1 MLEQK
6 NSGSQSVDILTGER
20 SASQLSQPAPTTTN
34 QDFIYKVL
42 ELTNIER
49 SKLSFSPLTL
59 NTQLLN
65 AAQNHTQNMALQ
77 DFFDHTGKDGS
88 SMGNRITATGY
99 KFRSAAEN
107 IAAGSSTP
115 EQVLSSWMTS
125 SGHRANILNPN
136 LKEIGI
142 GYYFLA
148 NDTGSVNYNHYWTQV
163 FATSLDGSVNPAPPP
178 TPTPT
183 PTPTPVPT
191 PTPTP
196 TPSTLVSITSP
207 IPNATGDG
215 SPTTAPKNTASGGN
229 YFLSDA
235 ADTQIPASAAGLP
248 IFALS
253 GKDNLTGGAGADT
266 INGMQG
272 ADTING
278 AGGDDLLSG
287 GKDSDSIDGGA
298 GNDFI
303 SGNNDNDRLIGSDGN
318 DTIRGG
324 KENDILIGGNGDDV
338 LAGDRGQ
345 DILTGGAGNDTF
357 ILAGGLSAS
366 ATLIGADVITDF
378 VAGDKIGLTDGIGFA
393 NLTFEAVSLQLDGGA
408 SAASTAIKSGSN
420 YLGIVQGVSQSQLA
434 ASVFVSAI

>member
-1 MLEQK
+1 MLEQLQ
-6 NSGSQSVDILTGER
+6 NSDSQSSDILTGER
-20 SASQLSQPAPTTTN
+20 STSQISPPTTN
-34 QDFIYKVL
+34 QNFIYKVL

-49 SKLSFSPLTL
+49 SKLSLSPLTL

-65 AAQNHTQNMALQ
+65 AAETHSQNMALQ
-77 DFFDHTGKDGS
+77 DFFSHTGKDGS
-88 SMGNRITATGY
+88 SFTSRITTTGY
-99 KFRSAAEN
+99 KFADGAAAEN
-107 IAAGSSTP
+107 IGVGYSTP
-115 EQVLSSWMTS
+115 EQVVEGWMNS
-125 SGHRANILNPN
+125 SGHRTNILNPN

-148 NDTGSVNYNHYWTQV
+148 NDTGSVNFNHYWTQV
-163 FATSLDGSVNPAPPP
+163 FATSLDGSVTPAP

-183 PTPTPVPT
+183 PTPTPAPT

-196 TPSTLVSITSP
+196 NTLVVINSP
-207 IPNATGDG
+207 IPNATGEG
-215 SPTTAPKNTASGGN
+215 RPTAGPKNTASDGN
-229 YFLSDA
+229 YFLSDN
-235 ADTQIPASAAGLP
+235 ADTQIPANAAGLP

-253 GKDNLTGGAGADT
+253 GKDNLTGGEGVDN

-278 AGGDDLLSG
+278 AGGNDSLWG

-324 KENDILIGGNGDDV
+324 KEDDILIGGNGSDL

-345 DILTGGAGNDTF
+345 DILTGGAGDDTF

-366 ATLIGADVITDF
+366 ASLIGADVIADF
-378 VAGDKIGLTDGIGFA
+378 AIGDKIGLTDGIGFA

-408 SAASTAIKSGSN
+408 SVASTAIKSGSN
-420 YLGIVQGVSQSQLA
+420 YLGIVQGVSQSQLTS
-434 ASVFVSAI
+434 SVFVNA

>member
-1 MLEQK
+1 MLEQLQ
-6 NSGSQSVDILTGER
+6 NSASQSSDILTGER
-20 SASQLSQPAPTTTN
+20 SVSQVAPTPIN
-34 QDFIYKVL
+34 QNFIYRVL
-42 ELTNIER
+42 ELTNLER
-49 SKLSFSPLTL
+49 SKLGLSPLTL

-65 AAQNHTQNMALQ
+65 AAENHSQKMALQ
-77 DFFDHTGKDGS
+77 DFFSHTGKDGS
-88 SMGNRITATGY
+88 SLGSRISATGY
-99 KFRSAAEN
+99 QFSTAAEN
-107 IAAGSSTP
+107 IAAGYSTP
-115 EQVLSSWMTS
+115 EQVVSSWMNS

-148 NDTGSVNYNHYWTQV
+148 DDTGTENWNHYWTQV
-163 FATSLDGSVNPAPPP
+163 FATSLDGSVNPAP

-183 PTPTPVPT
+183 PTPNTI
-191 PTPTP
+191 
-196 TPSTLVSITSP
+196 SITSP

-215 SPTTAPKNTASGGN
+215 SPTTAPKNTASDGN
-229 YFLSDA
+229 YFLSDS
-235 ADTQIPASAAGLP
+235 ADSEIPTNAAGLP

-253 GKDNLTGGAGADT
+253 GKDNLTGGEGADS

-278 AGGDDLLSG
+278 AGGNDSLSG
-287 GKDSDSIDGGA
+287 GKESDSIDGGV

-318 DTIRGG
+318 NTIRGG
-324 KENDILIGGNGDDV
+324 KEDDVLVGGNSHDV

-357 ILAGGLSAS
+357 ILAGGLSAA
-366 ATLIGADVITDF
+366 ATLISADVIVDF
-378 VAGDKIGLTDGIGFA
+378 GAGDKIGLTDGIGFA

-408 SAASTAIKSGSN
+408 SVASTAIKSGSN

-434 ASVFVSAI
+434 SSVFVNV

>member
-1 MLEQK
+1 MLEQLQ
-6 NSGSQSVDILTGER
+6 NSGSQSLDILTGEQ
-20 SASQLSQPAPTTTN
+20 SASQVAPSPTN
-34 QDFIYKVL
+34 QNFINRVL

-49 SKLSFSPLTL
+49 SKLGLSPLTL

-65 AAQNHTQNMALQ
+65 AAANHSQNMALQ
-77 DFFDHTGKDGS
+77 DFFSHTGKDGS
-88 SMGNRITATGY
+88 SLGSRISATGY
-99 KFRSAAEN
+99 QFSAAAEN

-115 EQVLSSWMTS
+115 EQVVSSWMNS
-125 SGHRANILNPN
+125 SGHRTNILNPN

-148 NDTGSVNYNHYWTQV
+148 DDTGTENWNHYWTQV
-163 FATSLDGSVNPAPPP
+163 FATSLDGSVNPAP

-183 PTPTPVPT
+183 PTPNTI
-191 PTPTP
+191 
-196 TPSTLVSITSP
+196 SITSP

-215 SPTTAPKNTASGGN
+215 SPTTAAKNIASNGN
-229 YFLSDA
+229 YFLSDS
-235 ADTQIPASAAGLP
+235 ADTQIPTNAAGLP

-253 GKDNLTGGAGADT
+253 GKDNITGGEGVDS

-278 AGGDDLLSG
+278 AGGNDSLSG
-287 GKDSDSIDGGA
+287 GKESDVIDGGV

-303 SGNNDNDRLIGSDGN
+303 SGNNDNDRLIGSEGN
-318 DTIRGG
+318 NTIRGG
-324 KENDILIGGNGDDV
+324 KEDDILIGGNGDDL

-345 DILTGGAGNDTF
+345 DILTGGDGNDTF

-366 ATLIGADVITDF
+366 ATLISADVITDF
-378 VAGDKIGLTDGIGFA
+378 AIGDNIGLTDGIGFA

-408 SAASTAIKSGSN
+408 SIASTAIKSGSN
-420 YLGIVQGVSQSQLA
+420 YLGIVQGVSQSQLTS
-434 ASVFVSAI
+434 SVFVNA

>member
-1 MLEQK
+1 MLEQLQ
-6 NSGSQSVDILTGER
+6 NSGSESLDILTGER
-20 SASQLSQPAPTTTN
+20 SVSQVAPSPTN
-34 QDFIYKVL
+34 QNFINRVL

-49 SKLSFSPLTL
+49 SKLGLSPLTF

-65 AAQNHTQNMALQ
+65 AAENHTQNMALQ
-77 DFFDHTGKDGS
+77 DFFSHTGKDGS
-88 SMGNRITATGY
+88 SLGSRISATGY
-99 KFRSAAEN
+99 KFSAAAEN

-115 EQVLSSWMTS
+115 EQVVSSWMNS
-125 SGHRANILNPN
+125 SGHRTNILNPN

-148 NDTGSVNYNHYWTQV
+148 NDTGTENFNHYWTQV
-163 FATSLDGSVNPAPPP
+163 FATSLDGSVNPAP

-183 PTPTPVPT
+183 PTPTPN
-191 PTPTP
+191 
-196 TPSTLVSITSP
+196 TLVSIISP

-215 SPTTAPKNTASGGN
+215 SPTQAPKNTASDGN
-229 YFLSDA
+229 YFLSDS
-235 ADTQIPASAAGLP
+235 ADTQIPTNAAGLP

-253 GKDNLTGGAGADT
+253 GKDNITGGEGVDS

-278 AGGDDLLSG
+278 AGGNDSLSG
-287 GKDSDSIDGGA
+287 GKESDLIDGGV

-303 SGNNDNDRLIGSDGN
+303 SGNNDNDRLIGGDGN
-318 DTIRGG
+318 NTIRGG
-324 KENDILIGGNGDDV
+324 KEDDVLIGGNGDDV

-345 DILTGGAGNDTF
+345 DILRAGAGNDTF

-366 ATLIGADVITDF
+366 ATLIGADVITDL
-378 VAGDKIGLTDGIGFA
+378 AIGDKIGLTDGIGFA

-408 SAASTAIKSGSN
+408 SVASTAIKSGSN

-434 ASVFVSAI
+434 SIVFVNG

>member
-1 MLEQK
+1 MLEQLP
-6 NSGSQSVDILTGER
+6 NFASESLDILTGER
-20 SASQLSQPAPTTTN
+20 SASQVAPSQTN
-34 QDFIYKVL
+34 QNFIYRVL
-42 ELTNIER
+42 ELTNLER
-49 SKLSFSPLTL
+49 SKLGLSPLTL

-65 AAQNHTQNMALQ
+65 AAENHSQNMALQ
-77 DFFDHTGKDGS
+77 DFFSHTGKDGS
-88 SMGNRITATGY
+88 SLGSRISATGY
-99 KFRSAAEN
+99 QFSAAAEN

-115 EQVLSSWMTS
+115 EQVVSSWMNS

-148 NDTGSVNYNHYWTQV
+148 DDTGTENWNHYWTQV
-163 FATSLDGSVNPAPPP
+163 FATSLDGSVNPAP

-183 PTPTPVPT
+183 PN
-191 PTPTP
+191 
-196 TPSTLVSITSP
+196 TLVSITSP

-215 SPTTAPKNTASGGN
+215 TPTTAPKNTASGGN
-229 YFLSDA
+229 YFLLDS
-235 ADTQIPASAAGLP
+235 ADTQIPTNAAGLP

-253 GKDNLTGGAGADT
+253 GKDNLTGGEGADS

-278 AGGDDLLSG
+278 AGGNDSLSG
-287 GKDSDSIDGGA
+287 GKESDVIDGGV

-303 SGNNDNDRLIGSDGN
+303 SGNNDNDRLIGSEGN
-318 DTIRGG
+318 NTIRGG
-324 KENDILIGGNGDDV
+324 KEDDVLIGGNADDL

-345 DILTGGAGNDTF
+345 DILIGGAGNDTF

-366 ATLIGADVITDF
+366 ATLISADVISDF
-378 VAGDKIGLTDGIGFA
+378 GAGDKIGLTDGIGFA

-408 SAASTAIKSGSN
+408 SVASTAIKSGNN
-420 YLGIVQGVSQSQLA
+420 YLGIVQGVSQSQLTS
-434 ASVFVSAI
+434 SVFVNA

>member
-1 MLEQK
+1 MLEQLP
-6 NSGSQSVDILTGER
+6 NSTSQSLDILTGER
-20 SASQLSQPAPTTTN
+20 SASQVAPTGTN
-34 QDFIYKVL
+34 QNFINRVL

-49 SKLSFSPLTL
+49 SKVSLAPLIL

-65 AAQNHTQNMALQ
+65 AAATHTQNMAVQ

-88 SMGNRITATGY
+88 SMGSRITATGY
-99 KFRSAAEN
+99 KFSSAAEN
-107 IAAGSSTP
+107 IGAGSSTP
-115 EQVLSSWMTS
+115 EAVVASWMNS

-142 GYYFLA
+142 GHYFLA
-148 NDTGSVNYNHYWTQV
+148 NDTGTVNFKHYWTQV
-163 FATSLDGSVNPAPPP
+163 FARSLDGSVNPAPAP

-183 PTPTPVPT
+183 PTPTPI
-191 PTPTP
+191 
-196 TPSTLVSITSP
+196 SSAISITSP

-229 YFLSDA
+229 YFLSDGG
-235 ADTQIPASAAGLP
+235 DSVLPASAAGLP

-253 GKDNLTGGAGADT
+253 GKDNLTGGAGVDI

-278 AGGDDLLSG
+278 AGGDDSLSG
-287 GKDSDSIDGGA
+287 GKDSDLIDGGV

-324 KENDILIGGNGDDV
+324 KEDDILIGGNGDDL

-357 ILAGGLSAS
+357 ILAGGLSAA

-378 VAGDKIGLTDGIGFA
+378 VAGDKIGLSDGIGFA
-393 NLTFEAVSLQLDGGA
+393 SLTFEAVNLQLDAGA
-408 SAASTAIKSGSN
+408 SIASTAIKSGTN
-420 YLGIVQGVSQSQLA
+420 YLGIVQGVSQSQLTA
-434 ASVFVSAI
+434 IVFVNT

>member
-1 MLEQK
+1 MLEQLQ
-6 NSGSQSVDILTGER
+6 NSGSQSLDILTGER
-20 SASQLSQPAPTTTN
+20 SASQVAPSPTN
-34 QDFIYKVL
+34 QNFINRVL

-49 SKLSFSPLTL
+49 SKLGLSPLTL

-65 AAQNHTQNMALQ
+65 AAENHSQNMALQ
-77 DFFDHTGKDGS
+77 DFFSHTGKDGS
-88 SMGNRITATGY
+88 SLGSRISATGY
-99 KFRSAAEN
+99 QFSAAAEN

-115 EQVLSSWMTS
+115 EQVVSSWMNS

-148 NDTGSVNYNHYWTQV
+148 DDTGTENWNHYWTQV
-163 FATSLDGSVNPAPPP
+163 FATSLDGSVNPAP

-183 PTPTPVPT
+183 PTPNTI
-191 PTPTP
+191 
-196 TPSTLVSITSP
+196 SITSP

-215 SPTTAPKNTASGGN
+215 SPTQAPKNTASGGN
-229 YFLSDA
+229 YFLSDS
-235 ADTQIPASAAGLP
+235 ADTQIPTNAAGLP

-253 GKDNLTGGAGADT
+253 GKDNITGGEGVDS

-278 AGGDDLLSG
+278 AGGNDSLSG
-287 GKDSDSIDGGA
+287 GKESDLIDGGV

-303 SGNNDNDRLIGSDGN
+303 SGNNDNDRLIGGDGN

-324 KENDILIGGNGDDV
+324 KEDDILMGGNGDDL

-345 DILTGGAGNDTF
+345 DILTGGDGNDTF

-366 ATLIGADVITDF
+366 ATLISADVIVDLG
-378 VAGDKIGLTDGIGFA
+378 AGDKIGLTDGIGFA
-393 NLTFEAVSLQLDGGA
+393 NLTFEAVTLQLDGGA
-408 SAASTAIKSGSN
+408 SVASTAIKSGNN
-420 YLGIVQGVSQSQLA
+420 YLGIVQGVSQSQLTS
-434 ASVFVSAI
+434 SVFVNG

>member
-1 MLEQK
+1 MLEQLQ
-6 NSGSQSVDILTGER
+6 NSGSQSLDILTGER
-20 SASQLSQPAPTTTN
+20 SAFQVAPTSTN
-34 QDFIYKVL
+34 QNFIYRVL

-49 SKLSFSPLTL
+49 SKLSLSPLTF

-65 AAQNHTQNMALQ
+65 AAETHSQNMALQ
-77 DFFDHTGKDGS
+77 DFFSHTGKDGS
-88 SMGNRITATGY
+88 SLGSRISATGY
-99 KFRSAAEN
+99 QFSAAAEN
-107 IAAGSSTP
+107 IAGGSSTP
-115 EQVLSSWMTS
+115 EQVVSSWMNS

-148 NDTGSVNYNHYWTQV
+148 DDTGSVNFNHYWTQV
-163 FATSLDGSVNPAPPP
+163 FATSLDGSVNPAP

-183 PTPTPVPT
+183 PPPT
-191 PTPTP
+191 PTLNP
-196 TPSTLVSITSP
+196 LVSIISP

-229 YFLSDA
+229 YFLSDS
-235 ADTQIPASAAGLP
+235 ADTQIPANAAGLP

-253 GKDNLTGGAGADT
+253 GKDNITGGEEVDS

-278 AGGDDLLSG
+278 AGGNDSLSG
-287 GKDSDSIDGGA
+287 GKESDLIDGGV
-298 GNDFI
+298 GNDSI
-303 SGNNDNDRLIGSDGN
+303 GANNDNDRLIGGDGN

-324 KENDILIGGNGDDV
+324 KEDDILMGGNGSDL

-345 DILTGGAGNDTF
+345 DMLTGGGGNDTF

-366 ATLIGADVITDF
+366 ATLISADVIADL
-378 VAGDKIGLTDGIGFA
+378 AIGDKIGLTDGIGFA
-393 NLTFEAVSLQLDGGA
+393 NLTFESVSLQLDGGA
-408 SAASTAIKSGSN
+408 RVASTAIKSGNN
-420 YLGIVQGVSQSQLA
+420 YLGIVQGVSESQLA
-434 ASVFVSAI
+434 AIVFVNG

>member
-1 MLEQK
+1 MFEPINSDSQPFDISMLSK
-6 NSGSQSVDILTGER
+6 SGER
-20 SASQLSQPAPTTTN
+20 FISQISATATNPAFV
-34 QDFIYKVL
+34 DKVL
-42 ELTNIER
+42 ELTNLER
-49 SKLSFSPLTL
+49 SKLGLSALTL
-59 NTQLLN
+59 NTQLAN
-65 AAQNHTQNMALQ
+65 AAETHSQNMALQ

-88 SMGNRITATGY
+88 SIGTRITATGY
-99 KFRSAAEN
+99 QFSTAAEN

-115 EQVLSSWMTS
+115 EQVLDSWMNS
-125 SGHRANILNPN
+125 AGHRANILNPN

-148 NDTGSVNYNHYWTQV
+148 NDTGSVNWNYYWTQV
-163 FATSLDGSVNPAPPP
+163 FATSLDGSVNPAPTS

-183 PTPTPVPT
+183 PNI
-191 PTPTP
+191 
-196 TPSTLVSITSP
+196 SASITSP

-215 SPTTAPKNTASGGN
+215 SPTQAPKNTASGGN
-229 YFLSDA
+229 YFLSDSG
-235 ADTQIPASAAGLP
+235 DTQIPMNAAGLP

-253 GKDNLTGGAGADT
+253 GKDNLTGGDGVDI

-278 AGGDDLLSG
+278 AAGNDSLSG
-287 GKDSDSIDGGA
+287 GKESDSIDGGV

-324 KENDILIGGNGDDV
+324 KEDDILIGGNGDDL

-345 DILTGGAGNDTF
+345 DILTGGSGNDTF

-366 ATLIGADVITDF
+366 ATLTNADVITDF
-378 VAGDKIGLTDGIGFA
+378 VAGDNIGLTDGIGFA
-393 NLTFEAVSLQLDGGA
+393 NLTFEALSFGLDGSA
-408 SAASTAIKSGSN
+408 SVVSTAIKSGGN
-420 YLGIVQGVSQSQLA
+420 YLGIVQGVNQSQLSS
-434 ASVFVSAI
+434 SVFVNG

>member
-1 MLEQK
+1 MLEQLQ
-6 NSGSQSVDILTGER
+6 NSGSQSSDILTGER
-20 SASQLSQPAPTTTN
+20 SASQVAPTPTN
-34 QDFIYKVL
+34 QNFIYRVL
-42 ELTNIER
+42 ELTNLER
-49 SKLSFSPLTL
+49 SKLGLSPLTL

-65 AAQNHTQNMALQ
+65 AAENHSQNMALQ
-77 DFFDHTGKDGS
+77 DFFSHTGKDGS
-88 SMGNRITATGY
+88 SLGSRISATGY
-99 KFRSAAEN
+99 QFSTAAEN

-115 EQVLSSWMTS
+115 EQVVSSWMNS

-148 NDTGSVNYNHYWTQV
+148 DDTGTENWNHYWTQV
-163 FATSLDGSVNPAPPP
+163 FATSLDGSVNPAP
-178 TPTPT
+178 TPTPNT
-183 PTPTPVPT
+183 I
-191 PTPTP
+191 
-196 TPSTLVSITSP
+196 SITSP

-215 SPTTAPKNTASGGN
+215 SPTTAPKNTASDGN
-229 YFLSDA
+229 YFLSDS
-235 ADTQIPASAAGLP
+235 ADSQIPTNAAGLP

-253 GKDNLTGGAGADT
+253 GKDNLTGGEGADS

-278 AGGDDLLSG
+278 AGGNDSLSG
-287 GKDSDSIDGGA
+287 GKESDSIDGGV

-318 DTIRGG
+318 NTIRGG
-324 KENDILIGGNGDDV
+324 KEDDVLVGGNSDDV

-345 DILTGGAGNDTF
+345 DMLTGGGGNDTF

-366 ATLIGADVITDF
+366 ATLISADVIVDF
-378 VAGDKIGLTDGIGFA
+378 GAGDKIGLTDGIGFA

-408 SAASTAIKSGSN
+408 SVASTAIKSGSN
-420 YLGIVQGVSQSQLA
+420 YLGIVQGVSQSQLTS
-434 ASVFVSAI
+434 SVFVNA

>member
-1 MLEQK
+1 MLEQLQ
-6 NSGSQSVDILTGER
+6 NSGSQSLDILTGER
-20 SASQLSQPAPTTTN
+20 SASQLSQPAPTATN
-34 QDFIYKVL
+34 QTFIYRVL

-49 SKLSFSPLTL
+49 SKLSLSPLTL

-65 AAQNHTQNMALQ
+65 AAQTHTQNMAVQ

-88 SMGNRITATGY
+88 SPGTRINATGY
-99 KFRSAAEN
+99 QYSSYAEN
-107 IAAGSSTP
+107 VAAGSSTP
-115 EQVLSSWMTS
+115 EQVVQGWMNS
-125 SGHRANILNPN
+125 SGHRTNILNPN

-163 FATSLDGSVNPAPPP
+163 FATSLDGSVNPAP
-178 TPTPT
+178 TPTPA
-183 PTPTPVPT
+183 PTPN
-191 PTPTP
+191 
-196 TPSTLVSITSP
+196 TLVSITSP

-229 YFLSDA
+229 YFLSDS
-235 ADTQIPASAAGLP
+235 ADTQIPATAAGLP

-253 GKDNLTGGAGADT
+253 GKDNLTGGDGADT

-278 AGGDDLLSG
+278 AGGNDSLSG
-287 GKDSDSIDGGA
+287 GKESDSIDGGV

-303 SGNNDNDRLIGSDGN
+303 TGNNDNDRLIGSDGN
-318 DTIRGG
+318 DTLRGG
-324 KENDILIGGNGDDV
+324 KENDILIGGNGDDL

-357 ILAGGLSAS
+357 ILGGGLSAS
-366 ATLIGADVITDF
+366 ATLVGADVITDF
-378 VAGDKIGLTDGIGFA
+378 VAGDRIGLTDGIGFP

-408 SAASTAIKSGSN
+408 SVASTAIKSGSN
-420 YLGIVQGVSQSQLA
+420 YLGIVQGVSQSQLTS
-434 ASVFVSAI
+434 SVFVNA

>member
-1 MLEQK
+1 MLEQLQ
-6 NSGSQSVDILTGER
+6 NSRSQSSDILTGER
-20 SASQLSQPAPTTTN
+20 SASQVATTSIN
-34 QDFIYKVL
+34 QNFIYRVL

-49 SKLSFSPLTL
+49 SKLSLSPLTL

-65 AAQNHTQNMALQ
+65 AAENHTQNMALQ
-77 DFFDHTGKDGS
+77 DFFSHTGKDGS
-88 SMGNRITATGY
+88 SLASRVTATGY
-99 KFRSAAEN
+99 KFSAAAEN

-115 EQVLSSWMTS
+115 EQVVSSWMNS

-148 NDTGSVNYNHYWTQV
+148 DDTGTENWNHYWTQV
-163 FATSLDGSVNPAPPP
+163 FATSLDGSVNPAP

-183 PTPTPVPT
+183 PTPIPT
-191 PTPTP
+191 PTPN
-196 TPSTLVSITSP
+196 TLVSIISP
-207 IPNATGDG
+207 IPNAIGDG
-215 SPTTAPKNTASGGN
+215 SPTQAPKNTASGGN
-229 YFLSDA
+229 YFLSDS
-235 ADTQIPASAAGLP
+235 ADSQIPANAAGLP

-253 GKDNLTGGAGADT
+253 GKDNITGGEGVDS

-278 AGGDDLLSG
+278 AGGNDSLSG
-287 GKDSDSIDGGA
+287 GKESDSIDGGV

-324 KENDILIGGNGDDV
+324 KEDDILIGGNGDDL

-345 DILTGGAGNDTF
+345 DILTGSGGNDTF

-366 ATLIGADVITDF
+366 ATLISADAITDF
-378 VAGDKIGLTDGIGFA
+378 AIGDNIGLTDGIGFA

-408 SAASTAIKSGSN
+408 SVASTAIKSGSN

-434 ASVFVSAI
+434 SSVFVNV

>member
-1 MLEQK
+1 MLEQLQS
-6 NSGSQSVDILTGER
+6 SGSQSLEIFTGER
-20 SASQLSQPAPTTTN
+20 SASQTAPSPTN
-34 QDFIYKVL
+34 QNFIYRVL

-49 SKLSFSPLTL
+49 SKLSFPSLTF

-65 AAQNHTQNMALQ
+65 AAETHSQNMALQ
-77 DFFDHTGKDGS
+77 DFFSHTGKDGS
-88 SMGNRITATGY
+88 SLGSRISATGY
-99 KFRSAAEN
+99 QFSAAAEN

-115 EQVLSSWMTS
+115 EQVVSSWMNS

-148 NDTGSVNYNHYWTQV
+148 DDTGKVNFNHYWTQV
-163 FATSLDGSVNPAPPP
+163 FGTSLDGSTNPAPAP

-183 PTPTPVPT
+183 PTPTPN
-191 PTPTP
+191 
-196 TPSTLVSITSP
+196 TLVSITSP

-215 SPTTAPKNTASGGN
+215 SPTTVPKNTASGGN
-229 YFLSDA
+229 YFLSDS
-235 ADTQIPASAAGLP
+235 ADTQIPANAAGLS

-253 GKDNLTGGAGADT
+253 GKDNITGGEEVDS

-278 AGGDDLLSG
+278 EGGNDSLSG
-287 GKDSDSIDGGA
+287 GKESDLIDGGV
-298 GNDFI
+298 GNDLI
-303 SGNNDNDRLIGSDGN
+303 GANNDNDRLIGGDGN

-324 KENDILIGGNGDDV
+324 KEDDILMGGNGSDL

-345 DILTGGAGNDTF
+345 DMLTGGGGNDTF

-366 ATLIGADVITDF
+366 ATLISADVITDL
-378 VAGDKIGLTDGIGFA
+378 AIGDKIGLTDGIGFA
-393 NLTFEAVSLQLDGGA
+393 NLTFESVSLQLDGGA
-408 SAASTAIKSGSN
+408 SVASTAMKSGNN
-420 YLGIVQGVSQSQLA
+420 YLGIAQGVSESQLA
-434 ASVFVSAI
+434 AIVFVSAN

>member
-1 MLEQK
+1 MLEQLQ
-6 NSGSQSVDILTGER
+6 NSGSQSSDILPGER
-20 SASQLSQPAPTTTN
+20 SASQVAPTPTN
-34 QDFIYKVL
+34 QNFIYRVL

-49 SKLSFSPLTL
+49 SKLSLSPLTL

-65 AAQNHTQNMALQ
+65 AAENHSQNMALQ
-77 DFFDHTGKDGS
+77 DFFSHTGKDGS
-88 SMGNRITATGY
+88 SFTSRITTTGY
-99 KFRSAAEN
+99 KFSAAAEN

-115 EQVLSSWMTS
+115 EQVVSSWMNS
-125 SGHRANILNPN
+125 SGHRTNILNPN

-148 NDTGSVNYNHYWTQV
+148 DDTGTENFNHYWTQV
-163 FATSLDGSVNPAPPP
+163 FATSLDGSVNPAP

-183 PTPTPVPT
+183 PTPTPN
-191 PTPTP
+191 
-196 TPSTLVSITSP
+196 TLVSITSP
-207 IPNATGDG
+207 IPNAIGDG
-215 SPTTAPKNTASGGN
+215 SPTTAPKNTASDGN
-229 YFLSDA
+229 YFLSDS
-235 ADTQIPASAAGLP
+235 ADSQIPTNAAGLP

-253 GKDNLTGGAGADT
+253 GKDNITGGEGADS

-278 AGGDDLLSG
+278 AGGNDSLSG
-287 GKDSDSIDGGA
+287 GKESDSIDGGV

-324 KENDILIGGNGDDV
+324 KEDDILIGGNGSDL

-345 DILTGGAGNDTF
+345 DMLTGGAGNDTF
-357 ILAGGLSAS
+357 ILAGGLSAA
-366 ATLIGADVITDF
+366 ATLISADVIVDF
-378 VAGDKIGLTDGIGFA
+378 GAGDNIGLTDGIGFA

-408 SAASTAIKSGSN
+408 SVASTAIKSGSN
-420 YLGIVQGVSQSQLA
+420 YLGIVQGVSQSQLTS
-434 ASVFVSAI
+434 SVFVNG